1 MSSTI
6 KIVVCSIAIYTMY
19 YAILQK
25 QTEVNYFEKLEQL
38 HTYIFTNSI
47 KYLLSL
53 LNINDIN
60 YWESSPNY
68 IFLCTKG
75 NTDFELRIIK
85 LDKDKYKIIFRP
97 ISGNIFEII
106 DSILLSQY

>member
-1 MSSTI
+1 
-6 KIVVCSIAIYTMY
+6 MY
-19 YAILQK
+19 YALQNK
-25 QTEVNYFEKLEQL
+25 KEVNYFEKLEQL
-38 HTYIFTNSI
+38 HTYIFINSI

-53 LNINDIN
+53 LDIN
-60 YWESSPNY
+60 NIYHWESSPNH
-68 IFLCTKG
+68 IFLCSKG